1 MLDNDREM
9 LEQTLSR
16 FEAMFDPEIGLV
28 WQSKGALHTTYDSLL
43 FALALLERG
52 EEEDVERAV
61 SIIRQVLSDQNTV
74 ECSHRFGNFRRI
86 HEHPAIYLLAV
97 CFCTSH
103 LTEILLRQ
111 GDRLPIDVNREVHR
125 SIAMALVE
133 TAALDIPWQYTN
145 ATLHAMTN
153 LILGGE
159 LLGPEYRHFA
169 ELGYQKFHQWVEKS
183 NGNGIPYEYNSPTY
197 CAVDID
203 VLARLA
209 TYCSSSQVATMARI
223 MEERIWIHLAMRY
236 HPGTRKLAGPY
247 SRAYPSVCGLPMGVY
262 PLFYEATGDESILR
276 SSPHIKRGPA
286 GPAQPRYRGVE
297 QRTPD
302 YLRRLIV
309 DKPLPYYVQE
319 SVDRGAGNDI
329 TTYVTPEYALGT
341 SAKTYQADGREWGFN
356 SYNSRGLMLHYRRRG
371 HPSGFGVLS
380 SLYVINDRRISEYYH
395 EIASGKAAG
404 FVGGDQNQDER
415 GHIRTVQLRN
425 KAIVLYHPPMLD
437 EDIFSLRTE
446 ISVFD
451 RSAIK
456 EIYINHEAVHALPAT
471 LGAADVV
478 FLHDG
483 ETYIALLP
491 LEPSNLNERASSPL
505 ELTEDANGHL
515 LFSIYNYRGPKRAFW
530 EYRWTRPFFHSNFK
544 AGFGIEVGH
553 SAEFPCFEL
562 FRRHILD
569 ETRVADTTS
578 GDHVR
583 QVVFTSGRDTL
594 SIRTDLKTNN
604 LLERAING
612 VLYSPPMLEADTV
625 KQDNNGKIEVKGT
638 TLLTDPRPALLL
650 VDEDIPC
657 YVAIC
662 ASSEG
667 GPLELT
673 TPHGSVEC
681 PDFGF
686 GKIVYQPGEAS
697 SHLEILATRPL
708 SPFYFTNRP
717 GQTTVV
723 INGRDVS
730 SQTRTAPLSVR
741 SVFSPPPTGWNYSMR
756 RSLHSSKGQS

>member
-1 MLDNDREM
+1 MLENDRQK
-9 LEQTLSR
+9 LEQS
-16 FEAMFDPEIGLV
+16 FERYEEMFDPEIGLI

-43 FALALLERG
+43 FALVLLERG
-52 EEEDVERAV
+52 GEADVARAV

-74 ECSHRFGNFRRI
+74 ERSHRFGNFRRI

-111 GDRLPIDVNREVHR
+111 GDRLPIDVKQDILG

-133 TAALDIPWQYTN
+133 TATLDIPWQYTN

-159 LLGPEYRHFA
+159 LLGPEYSHFA
-169 ELGYQKFHQWVEKS
+169 ELGYQKFSQWVEKS
-183 NGNGIPYEYNSPTY
+183 NSNGTPYEYNSPTY

-209 TYCSSSQVATMARI
+209 TYCSSSQVAIMARI

-236 HPGTRKLAGPY
+236 HPGTRKLSGPY
-247 SRAYPSVCGLPMGVY
+247 SRAYYPSVCGSPVGVY

-276 SSPHIKRGPA
+276 FIPYIEQGRP
-286 GPAQPRYRGVE
+286 GPAQPRYRGVA
-297 QRTPD
+297 QSAPD

-319 SVDRGAGNDI
+319 SVDRGTGNDI
-329 TTYVTPEYALGT
+329 TTYVTSEYALGT

-380 SLYVINDRRISEYYH
+380 SLYVINDRRISEYHH

-404 FVGGDQNQDER
+404 FVGGDQSQDER

-425 KAIVLYHPPMLD
+425 KAVVLYHPPMLD

-446 ISVFD
+446 ISVFE
-451 RSAIK
+451 RRAIK
-456 EIYINHEAVHALPAT
+456 EIYINHRAVRILPAT
-471 LGAADVV
+471 LDAADVV

-491 LEPSNLNERASSPL
+491 LEPSNLNESATSPL
-505 ELTEDANGHL
+505 ELTEDSNGHL

-544 AGFGIEVGH
+544 AGFVIEIGH
-553 SAEFPCFEL
+553 SGEFPSFEL
-562 FRRHILD
+562 FRQHILD

-583 QVVFTSGRDTL
+583 HVVYTSGRDTL
-594 SIRTDLKTNN
+594 AIKTNLKTND
-604 LLERAING
+604 LIERSING
-612 VLYSPPMLEADTV
+612 VLYSPPMLQADTV

-662 ASSEG
+662 TSSEG
-667 GPLELT
+667 GPVELK
-673 TPHGSVEC
+673 TPQGSVVF
-681 PDFGF
+681 PDFGR
-686 GKIVYQPGEAS
+686 GKVVYQPGEAS

-708 SPFYFTNRP
+708 PPVHFPDRP
-717 GQTTVV
+717 GTTTVV
-723 INGRDVS
+723 INATDVS
-730 SQTRTAPLSVR
+730 SQIRRAPSDEHWV
-741 SVFSPPPTGWNYSMR
+741 VDPPPTGCSC
-756 RSLHSSKGQS
+756 SDP